1 MLKRVSIMSDD
12 DWYDDFVK
20 SQSDAQF
27 KPEERRELRARMV
40 LGRVARLRR
49 RRLVYWIKNFSLFI
63 GVAIALANTPI
74 GEIVRWLPRIFG
86 KGGG

>member
-1 MLKRVSIMSDD
+1 MAED

-20 SQSDAQF
+20 TQSDAIF

-49 RRLVYWIKNFSLFI
+49 KRLIYWVKNLGLFI
-63 GVAIALANTPI
+63 GVAIALANTPL
-74 GEIVRWLPRIFG
+74 GDLARWVTRLLG